1 MDEPAP
7 QKEPPAKK
15 WCSGLRAWRS
25 PDVLA
30 LGAGIGHVPQTLLSA
45 WVKASQQAGSVSV
58 FPSAPPSSY
67 PWDSQAVCSELLEGR
82 DLVLV
87 DPPVPR
93 AYAEAEVAQSSLPP
107 CHHHGQVVL
116 SPTLC
121 SPTNLILL
129 LGSKWKANSAK
140 ANVKKASRQHSI
152 PLTSVQF

>member
-140 ANVKKASRQHSI
+140 ANVKKASQQHSI